1 MVAHTFRPK
10 KETPPCGGGY
20 GMRGRTSGLPTQR
33 YEKVL
38 YLYFMTRIKVSPAI
52 LKWVRWRA
60 PHIVAQVPQF
70 ESWLK
75 GEKQP
80 TLKQIERLA
89 KKNIYPLGIFLLGKA
104 T

>member
-20 GMRGRTSGLPTQR
+20 GTRGRTSGLPTQR

-60 PHIVAQVPQF
+60 PHIVAQFPQF